1 MQVLPLLFM
10 SSRSL
15 WHPVVSES
23 SASYR
28 MFPATDPTS
37 PGRLTW
43 LGIARTFH
51 SFHAFVM
58 ADPMTAKDPLLL
70 DQQLCFS
77 LYSASLAMTQLY
89 KPLLES
95 MGLTFPQYLIMLVLW
110 EHDGLTLKEL
120 SNRLRQDSGAL
131 TPVVKRL
138 EAAGLVTR
146 RRSAEDERN
155 LSIELTPAGRTL
167 RDQANGVN
175 SRVRQV
181 CALGDAGLDDLRE
194 TLVMLRTRLDEEGNP
209 TS

>member
-1 MQVLPLLFM
+1 
-10 SSRSL
+10 
-15 WHPVVSES
+15 
-23 SASYR
+23 
-28 MFPATDPTS
+28 
-37 PGRLTW
+37 
-43 LGIARTFH
+43 
-51 SFHAFVM
+51 M

-155 LSIELTPAGRTL
+155 LSIELTTAGRAL
-167 RDQANGVN
+167 RDQANGIN

>member
-1 MQVLPLLFM
+1 
-10 SSRSL
+10 
-15 WHPVVSES
+15 
-23 SASYR
+23 
-28 MFPATDPTS
+28 
-37 PGRLTW
+37 
-43 LGIARTFH
+43 
-51 SFHAFVM
+51 
-58 ADPMTAKDPLLL
+58 MTAKDPLLL

-95 MGLTFPQYLIMLVLW
+95 MGLTFPQYLSMLVLW

-155 LSIELTPAGRTL
+155 LSIELTPAGRSL

-194 TLVMLRTRLDEEGNP
+194 TLVMLRNRLDEEGNP

>member
-1 MQVLPLLFM
+1 
-10 SSRSL
+10 
-15 WHPVVSES
+15 
-23 SASYR
+23 
-28 MFPATDPTS
+28 
-37 PGRLTW
+37 
-43 LGIARTFH
+43 
-51 SFHAFVM
+51 
-58 ADPMTAKDPLLL
+58 
-70 DQQLCFS
+70 
-77 LYSASLAMTQLY
+77 MTQLY

-167 RDQANGVN
+167 REQANGVN
-175 SRVRQV
+175 GRVREV

-194 TLVMLRTRLDEEGNP
+194 TLVMLRNRLDEEGNP

>member
-1 MQVLPLLFM
+1 
-10 SSRSL
+10 
-15 WHPVVSES
+15 
-23 SASYR
+23 
-28 MFPATDPTS
+28 
-37 PGRLTW
+37 
-43 LGIARTFH
+43 
-51 SFHAFVM
+51 
-58 ADPMTAKDPLLL
+58 MTAKDPLLL

-155 LSIELTPAGRTL
+155 LSIELTPAGCSL

-194 TLVMLRTRLDEEGNP
+194 TLVMLRNRLDEEGNP

>member
-1 MQVLPLLFM
+1 
-10 SSRSL
+10 
-15 WHPVVSES
+15 
-23 SASYR
+23 
-28 MFPATDPTS
+28 
-37 PGRLTW
+37 
-43 LGIARTFH
+43 
-51 SFHAFVM
+51 
-58 ADPMTAKDPLLL
+58 MTAKDPLLL

-155 LSIELTPAGRTL
+155 LSIELTPAGRSL

-194 TLVMLRTRLDEEGNP
+194 TLVMLRNRLDEEGNP
-209 TS
+209 MS

>member
-1 MQVLPLLFM
+1 
-10 SSRSL
+10 
-15 WHPVVSES
+15 
-23 SASYR
+23 
-28 MFPATDPTS
+28 
-37 PGRLTW
+37 
-43 LGIARTFH
+43 
-51 SFHAFVM
+51 
-58 ADPMTAKDPLLL
+58 MTAKDPLLL

-155 LSIELTPAGRTL
+155 LSIELTTAGRAL
-167 RDQANGVN
+167 RDQAKGIN

>member
-1 MQVLPLLFM
+1 
-10 SSRSL
+10 
-15 WHPVVSES
+15 
-23 SASYR
+23 
-28 MFPATDPTS
+28 
-37 PGRLTW
+37 
-43 LGIARTFH
+43 
-51 SFHAFVM
+51 
-58 ADPMTAKDPLLL
+58 MTAKDPLLL

-155 LSIELTPAGRTL
+155 LSIELTPAGRSL
-167 RDQANGVN
+167 RDHANGVN

-194 TLVMLRTRLDEEGNP
+194 TLVMLRNRLDEEGNP

>member
-1 MQVLPLLFM
+1 M
-10 SSRSL
+10 
-15 WHPVVSES
+15 
-23 SASYR
+23 
-28 MFPATDPTS
+28 TS
-37 PGRLTW
+37 
-43 LGIARTFH
+43 
-51 SFHAFVM
+51 
-58 ADPMTAKDPLLL
+58 KYPLLL

-155 LSIELTPAGRTL
+155 LSIELTPAGRSL

-194 TLVMLRTRLDEEGNP
+194 TLVMLRNRLDEEGNP

>member
-1 MQVLPLLFM
+1 
-10 SSRSL
+10 
-15 WHPVVSES
+15 
-23 SASYR
+23 
-28 MFPATDPTS
+28 
-37 PGRLTW
+37 
-43 LGIARTFH
+43 
-51 SFHAFVM
+51 
-58 ADPMTAKDPLLL
+58 MTAKDPLLL

-155 LSIELTPAGRTL
+155 LSIELTPAGRAL

-194 TLVMLRTRLDEEGNP
+194 TLIMLRTRLDEEGNP

>member
-1 MQVLPLLFM
+1 
-10 SSRSL
+10 
-15 WHPVVSES
+15 
-23 SASYR
+23 
-28 MFPATDPTS
+28 
-37 PGRLTW
+37 
-43 LGIARTFH
+43 
-51 SFHAFVM
+51 
-58 ADPMTAKDPLLL
+58 MTAKDPLLL

-155 LSIELTPAGRTL
+155 LSIELTPAGRAL

>member
-1 MQVLPLLFM
+1 
-10 SSRSL
+10 
-15 WHPVVSES
+15 
-23 SASYR
+23 
-28 MFPATDPTS
+28 
-37 PGRLTW
+37 
-43 LGIARTFH
+43 
-51 SFHAFVM
+51 
-58 ADPMTAKDPLLL
+58 MTAKDPLLL

>member
-1 MQVLPLLFM
+1 
-10 SSRSL
+10 
-15 WHPVVSES
+15 
-23 SASYR
+23 
-28 MFPATDPTS
+28 
-37 PGRLTW
+37 
-43 LGIARTFH
+43 
-51 SFHAFVM
+51 
-58 ADPMTAKDPLLL
+58 MTAKDPLLL

-155 LSIELTPAGRTL
+155 LSIELTPAGRAL

-209 TS
+209 T

>member
-1 MQVLPLLFM
+1 
-10 SSRSL
+10 
-15 WHPVVSES
+15 
-23 SASYR
+23 
-28 MFPATDPTS
+28 
-37 PGRLTW
+37 
-43 LGIARTFH
+43 
-51 SFHAFVM
+51 
-58 ADPMTAKDPLLL
+58 MTAKDPLLL

-120 SNRLRQDSGAL
+120 SNRLRQDSSAL

-138 EAAGLVTR
+138 EAGGLVTR

-167 RDQANGVN
+167 REQANGVN
-175 SRVRQV
+175 GRVREV

-194 TLVMLRTRLDEEGNP
+194 TLVMLRNRLDEEGNP

>member
-1 MQVLPLLFM
+1 
-10 SSRSL
+10 
-15 WHPVVSES
+15 
-23 SASYR
+23 
-28 MFPATDPTS
+28 
-37 PGRLTW
+37 
-43 LGIARTFH
+43 
-51 SFHAFVM
+51 
-58 ADPMTAKDPLLL
+58 MTVKDPLLL

-120 SNRLRQDSGAL
+120 SSRLRQDSGAL

-138 EAAGLVTR
+138 EGAGLVTR

-155 LSIELTPAGRTL
+155 LSIELTANGRAL
-167 RDQANGVN
+167 RDQASGVN
-175 SRVRQV
+175 SHVREV

-194 TLVMLRTRLDEEGNP
+194 TLVRLRQRLDQEGGTN
-209 TS
+209 S

>member
-1 MQVLPLLFM
+1 
-10 SSRSL
+10 
-15 WHPVVSES
+15 
-23 SASYR
+23 
-28 MFPATDPTS
+28 
-37 PGRLTW
+37 
-43 LGIARTFH
+43 
-51 SFHAFVM
+51 
-58 ADPMTAKDPLLL
+58 MTAKDPLLL

-110 EHDGLTLKEL
+110 EHDGLTRKEL

-138 EAAGLVTR
+138 EAGGLVTR

-167 RDQANGVN
+167 REQANGVTG
-175 SRVRQV
+175 RVREV

-194 TLVMLRTRLDEEGNP
+194 TLVMLRNRLDEEGNP

>member
-1 MQVLPLLFM
+1 
-10 SSRSL
+10 
-15 WHPVVSES
+15 
-23 SASYR
+23 
-28 MFPATDPTS
+28 
-37 PGRLTW
+37 
-43 LGIARTFH
+43 
-51 SFHAFVM
+51 
-58 ADPMTAKDPLLL
+58 MTVKDPLLL

-146 RRSAEDERN
+146 RRSTEDERN
-155 LSIELTPAGRTL
+155 LSIELTPAGRGL

-175 SRVRQV
+175 GRVREV

-194 TLVMLRTRLDEEGNP
+194 TLIMLRSRLDEEGA
-209 TS
+209 TRS

>member
-1 MQVLPLLFM
+1 
-10 SSRSL
+10 
-15 WHPVVSES
+15 
-23 SASYR
+23 
-28 MFPATDPTS
+28 
-37 PGRLTW
+37 
-43 LGIARTFH
+43 
-51 SFHAFVM
+51 
-58 ADPMTAKDPLLL
+58 MTAKDPLLL

-155 LSIELTPAGRTL
+155 LSIELTQAGRSL

-194 TLVMLRTRLDEEGNP
+194 TLVMLRNRLDEEGNP

>member
-1 MQVLPLLFM
+1 
-10 SSRSL
+10 
-15 WHPVVSES
+15 
-23 SASYR
+23 
-28 MFPATDPTS
+28 
-37 PGRLTW
+37 
-43 LGIARTFH
+43 
-51 SFHAFVM
+51 
-58 ADPMTAKDPLLL
+58 MTVKDPLLL

-146 RRSAEDERN
+146 RRSTEDERN
-155 LSIELTPAGRTL
+155 LSIELTAAGRGL
-167 RDQANGVN
+167 REQANGVN
-175 SRVRQV
+175 GRVRQV

-194 TLVMLRTRLDEEGNP
+194 TLIMLRSRLDEEGA
-209 TS
+209 TRS

>member
-1 MQVLPLLFM
+1 
-10 SSRSL
+10 
-15 WHPVVSES
+15 
-23 SASYR
+23 
-28 MFPATDPTS
+28 
-37 PGRLTW
+37 
-43 LGIARTFH
+43 
-51 SFHAFVM
+51 
-58 ADPMTAKDPLLL
+58 MTVKDPLLL

-120 SNRLRQDSGAL
+120 SSRLRQDSGAL

-138 EAAGLVTR
+138 EGAGLVTR

-155 LSIELTPAGRTL
+155 LSIELTANGRAL

-175 SRVRQV
+175 SRVREV

-194 TLVMLRTRLDEEGNP
+194 TLVRLRSRLDQEGDMN
-209 TS
+209 S

>member
-1 MQVLPLLFM
+1 
-10 SSRSL
+10 
-15 WHPVVSES
+15 
-23 SASYR
+23 
-28 MFPATDPTS
+28 
-37 PGRLTW
+37 
-43 LGIARTFH
+43 
-51 SFHAFVM
+51 
-58 ADPMTAKDPLLL
+58 MTAKDPLLL

-155 LSIELTPAGRTL
+155 LSIEPTPAGRSL

-194 TLVMLRTRLDEEGNP
+194 TLVMLRNRLDEEGNP

>member
-1 MQVLPLLFM
+1 
-10 SSRSL
+10 
-15 WHPVVSES
+15 
-23 SASYR
+23 
-28 MFPATDPTS
+28 
-37 PGRLTW
+37 
-43 LGIARTFH
+43 
-51 SFHAFVM
+51 
-58 ADPMTAKDPLLL
+58 MTVKDPLLL

-120 SNRLRQDSGAL
+120 SSRLRQDSGAL

-138 EAAGLVTR
+138 EGAGLVTR

-155 LSIELTPAGRTL
+155 LSIELTANGRAL

-175 SRVRQV
+175 SRVREV

-194 TLVMLRTRLDEEGNP
+194 TLVRLRSRLDQEGDTN
-209 TS
+209 S

>member
-1 MQVLPLLFM
+1 
-10 SSRSL
+10 
-15 WHPVVSES
+15 
-23 SASYR
+23 
-28 MFPATDPTS
+28 
-37 PGRLTW
+37 
-43 LGIARTFH
+43 
-51 SFHAFVM
+51 
-58 ADPMTAKDPLLL
+58 MTAKDPLLL

-155 LSIELTPAGRTL
+155 LSIELTTAGRAL
-167 RDQANGVN
+167 RDQANGIN

>member
-1 MQVLPLLFM
+1 
-10 SSRSL
+10 
-15 WHPVVSES
+15 
-23 SASYR
+23 
-28 MFPATDPTS
+28 
-37 PGRLTW
+37 
-43 LGIARTFH
+43 
-51 SFHAFVM
+51 
-58 ADPMTAKDPLLL
+58 MTAKDPLLL

-77 LYSASLAMTQLY
+77 LYLASLAMTQLY

-155 LSIELTPAGRTL
+155 LSIELTPAGRSL

-194 TLVMLRTRLDEEGNP
+194 TLVMLRNRLDEEGNP

>member
-1 MQVLPLLFM
+1 
-10 SSRSL
+10 
-15 WHPVVSES
+15 
-23 SASYR
+23 
-28 MFPATDPTS
+28 
-37 PGRLTW
+37 
-43 LGIARTFH
+43 
-51 SFHAFVM
+51 
-58 ADPMTAKDPLLL
+58 MTVKDPLLL

-146 RRSAEDERN
+146 RRSTEDERN
-155 LSIELTPAGRTL
+155 LSIELTPTGREL
-167 RDQANGVN
+167 RDQAGGVN
-175 SRVRQV
+175 SRVRDV

-194 TLVMLRTRLDEEGNP
+194 TLIMLRSRLDEEGVP
-209 TS
+209 HS

>member
-1 MQVLPLLFM
+1 
-10 SSRSL
+10 
-15 WHPVVSES
+15 
-23 SASYR
+23 
-28 MFPATDPTS
+28 
-37 PGRLTW
+37 
-43 LGIARTFH
+43 
-51 SFHAFVM
+51 M

>member
-1 MQVLPLLFM
+1 
-10 SSRSL
+10 
-15 WHPVVSES
+15 
-23 SASYR
+23 
-28 MFPATDPTS
+28 
-37 PGRLTW
+37 
-43 LGIARTFH
+43 
-51 SFHAFVM
+51 
-58 ADPMTAKDPLLL
+58 MTVKDPLLL

-138 EAAGLVTR
+138 EAGGLVTR
-146 RRSAEDERN
+146 RRSTEDERN
-155 LSIELTPAGRTL
+155 LSIELTPAGRHL

-175 SRVRQV
+175 SRVRDV

-194 TLVMLRTRLDEEGNP
+194 TLIMLRSRLDEEGA
-209 TS
+209 SHS

>member
-1 MQVLPLLFM
+1 
-10 SSRSL
+10 
-15 WHPVVSES
+15 
-23 SASYR
+23 
-28 MFPATDPTS
+28 
-37 PGRLTW
+37 
-43 LGIARTFH
+43 
-51 SFHAFVM
+51 
-58 ADPMTAKDPLLL
+58 MTVKDPLLL

-138 EAAGLVTR
+138 EGAGLVTR

-155 LSIELTPAGRTL
+155 LSIELTADGRAL
-167 RDQANGVN
+167 RDRASGVN
-175 SRVRQV
+175 SRVRKV

-194 TLVMLRTRLDEEGNP
+194 TLVRLRSRLDAEGVT

>member
-1 MQVLPLLFM
+1 
-10 SSRSL
+10 
-15 WHPVVSES
+15 
-23 SASYR
+23 
-28 MFPATDPTS
+28 
-37 PGRLTW
+37 
-43 LGIARTFH
+43 
-51 SFHAFVM
+51 
-58 ADPMTAKDPLLL
+58 MTAKDPLLL

-194 TLVMLRTRLDEEGNP
+194 TLVMLRSRLDEEGNP

>member
-1 MQVLPLLFM
+1 
-10 SSRSL
+10 
-15 WHPVVSES
+15 
-23 SASYR
+23 
-28 MFPATDPTS
+28 
-37 PGRLTW
+37 
-43 LGIARTFH
+43 
-51 SFHAFVM
+51 
-58 ADPMTAKDPLLL
+58 MTAKDPLLL

-155 LSIELTPAGRTL
+155 LSIELTTAGRAL
-167 RDQANGVN
+167 RDEANGIN

>member
-1 MQVLPLLFM
+1 
-10 SSRSL
+10 
-15 WHPVVSES
+15 
-23 SASYR
+23 
-28 MFPATDPTS
+28 
-37 PGRLTW
+37 
-43 LGIARTFH
+43 
-51 SFHAFVM
+51 
-58 ADPMTAKDPLLL
+58 MTAKDPLLL

-89 KPLLES
+89 KPLLER

-155 LSIELTPAGRTL
+155 LSIELTPAGRSL

-194 TLVMLRTRLDEEGNP
+194 TLVMLRNRLDEEGNP

>member
-1 MQVLPLLFM
+1 
-10 SSRSL
+10 
-15 WHPVVSES
+15 
-23 SASYR
+23 
-28 MFPATDPTS
+28 
-37 PGRLTW
+37 
-43 LGIARTFH
+43 
-51 SFHAFVM
+51 
-58 ADPMTAKDPLLL
+58 MTAKDPLLL

-120 SNRLRQDSGAL
+120 SNRLRQDFGAL

-138 EAAGLVTR
+138 EAGGLVTR

-167 RDQANGVN
+167 REQANGVN
-175 SRVRQV
+175 GRVREV

-194 TLVMLRTRLDEEGNP
+194 TLVMLRNRLDEEGNP

>member
-1 MQVLPLLFM
+1 
-10 SSRSL
+10 
-15 WHPVVSES
+15 
-23 SASYR
+23 
-28 MFPATDPTS
+28 
-37 PGRLTW
+37 
-43 LGIARTFH
+43 
-51 SFHAFVM
+51 M

-155 LSIELTPAGRTL
+155 LSIELTPAGRAL

>member
-1 MQVLPLLFM
+1 
-10 SSRSL
+10 
-15 WHPVVSES
+15 
-23 SASYR
+23 
-28 MFPATDPTS
+28 
-37 PGRLTW
+37 
-43 LGIARTFH
+43 
-51 SFHAFVM
+51 
-58 ADPMTAKDPLLL
+58 MTVKDPLLL

-95 MGLTFPQYLIMLVLW
+95 MRLTFPQYLIMLVLW

-146 RRSAEDERN
+146 RRSTEDERN
-155 LSIELTPAGRTL
+155 LSIELTPAGRGL

-175 SRVRQV
+175 GRVREV

-194 TLVMLRTRLDEEGNP
+194 TLIMLRSRLDEEGA
-209 TS
+209 TRS

>member
-1 MQVLPLLFM
+1 
-10 SSRSL
+10 
-15 WHPVVSES
+15 
-23 SASYR
+23 
-28 MFPATDPTS
+28 
-37 PGRLTW
+37 
-43 LGIARTFH
+43 
-51 SFHAFVM
+51 
-58 ADPMTAKDPLLL
+58 MTAKDPLLL

-120 SNRLRQDSGAL
+120 SHRLRQDSGAL

-155 LSIELTPAGRTL
+155 LSIELTPAGRAL

>member
-1 MQVLPLLFM
+1 
-10 SSRSL
+10 
-15 WHPVVSES
+15 
-23 SASYR
+23 
-28 MFPATDPTS
+28 
-37 PGRLTW
+37 
-43 LGIARTFH
+43 
-51 SFHAFVM
+51 
-58 ADPMTAKDPLLL
+58 MTAKDPLLL

-155 LSIELTPAGRTL
+155 LSIELTTAGRAL